1 MTLILFQLSL
11 SLFIESAERWA
22 QVTSP
27 RLYQFWEH
35 LFFFVFWAYYL
46 EGLSQDAV
54 WNPNND
60 LQFLIWMHSQSLVIP
75 RHSQLNQLQ
84 FLLVKGRVCQS
95 RRRASGLARPPLD
108 GRWLQRVE
116 ARTFKQIR
124 MDSHWVP
131 DGMSSSGN
139 LWIFFLGNSWYAGMR
154 SGVQTQ
160 ALSELH
166 WEGPVASTELR
177 FFDSLKFI

>member
-1 MTLILFQLSL
+1 MTLILFRSSL
-11 SLFIESAERWA
+11 SSFIESAERWA
-22 QVTSP
+22 QVTNP

-46 EGLSQDAV
+46 EGLSQDVCLNSQQWLAV
-54 WNPNND
+54 FD
-60 LQFLIWMHSQSLVIP
+60 LNAQSVLGYSTLFPTQSVAV
-75 RHSQLNQLQ
+75 
-84 FLLVKGRVCQS
+84 LLVKGRVFQS

-124 MDSHWVP
+124 MDSHCVP
-131 DGMSSSGN
+131 DGMSGSGN
-139 LWIFFLGNSWYAGMR
+139 FWIFFLGNSWYAGMR

-166 WEGPVASTELR
+166 WEGPVASTELL